1 MVKTKMAMRQ
11 FEQEIASLREKYPSL
26 LNANYLIQEVSIFE
40 RYLSKHPELKSST
53 KTATAPNTLA
63 NSVRFLLLTGS
74 ENYSKYK
81 KSPLFKGWSAQEI
94 NLAIKQKK
102 SIPDEVKN
110 TFVDYSEYKKIA
122 RRS

>member
-1 MVKTKMAMRQ
+1 MIKTKMAMRQ
-11 FEQEIASLREKYPSL
+11 FEQEIASL
-26 LNANYLIQEVSIFE
+26 LNANYLIQELSICE